1 MKNILKIATISL
13 IGASYLFAGSAPK
26 TYPAGELGKMVKLG
40 EDISANTDTHPLTK
54 DLVGNKLQCK
64 SCHLKGDDGKTGTGD
79 GISSWIGTATAF
91 PAWSDRE
98 KSVQTLEDRSNAC
111 FMRSMNGKRLPN
123 SSEAS
128 VAIASYITWLSTG
141 MPINMNEKGPWSPH
155 NTELYPKSA
164 KSFKTIIEKAT
175 HANYVTGEQVYKA
188 KCSSCHGENGE
199 GVDGTFPPLWGQDAN
214 GKWLAYNTGAG
225 MSKLAKAAA
234 WVKSN
239 MPLGEGGT
247 LKDQEVADVVLYIN
261 AQPRADFDLQK
272 GLLPKEQMG
281 YFNSKVLEEKGSVRG
296 NFKVLKLDIDE
307 IRGDKKIK

>member
-1 MKNILKIATISL
+1 
-13 IGASYLFAGSAPK
+13 
-26 TYPAGELGKMVKLG
+26 
-40 EDISANTDTHPLTK
+40 
-54 DLVGNKLQCK
+54 
-64 SCHLKGDDGKTGTGD
+64 
-79 GISSWIGTATAF
+79 
-91 PAWSDRE
+91 
-98 KSVQTLEDRSNAC
+98 
-111 FMRSMNGKRLPN
+111 
-123 SSEAS
+123 
-128 VAIASYITWLSTG
+128 
-141 MPINMNEKGPWSPH
+141 
-155 NTELYPKSA
+155 
-164 KSFKTIIEKAT
+164 
-175 HANYVTGEQVYKA
+175 
-188 KCSSCHGENGE
+188 
-199 GVDGTFPPLWGQDAN
+199 
-214 GKWLAYNTGAG
+214 